1 MLCRCGAQNSAFDP
15 SKTTE
20 QNGQSERLNRLAL
33 LEKGTDPNKG
43 PSPGYGGASLLP
55 RRRRPAGNDN
65 FYARGIVHE
74 ERAQFYAQ
82 HTERRVQALLRR
94 GFKPS
99 KKLELKRFRTLKRVA
114 SNPLLTNDYLGRG
127 LRADKDARAAECA
140 VLVARFFAEREVT
153 VCASEK
159 TGEQVVTKI
168 GRPPISGQRMKDVER
183 KRRSRPLQGRRGRK
197 PIGAIAK
204 TTAERVREHRR
215 KKQLTT
221 LAAPSAAKTGVG
233 QPLPQGRSAP
243 VNFLQKERKHD
254 LATQTAEI
262 CYALNALRTTIGA
275 QYHND
280 GGMRANEYL
289 TEAKTLI
296 ECAFDVLR
304 REERWA
310 KREPMRLSASVH

>member
-1 MLCRCGAQNSAFDP
+1 
-15 SKTTE
+15 
-20 QNGQSERLNRLAL
+20 
-33 LEKGTDPNKG
+33 
-43 PSPGYGGASLLP
+43 
-55 RRRRPAGNDN
+55 
-65 FYARGIVHE
+65 
-74 ERAQFYAQ
+74 
-82 HTERRVQALLRR
+82 VQALLRR

-140 VLVARFFAEREVT
+140 VLVARFFAERVT

-159 TGEQVVTKI
+159 TAEQVVTKI

-183 KRRSRPLQGRRGRK
+183 KRRSRPLQGRRRRK

-215 KKQLTT
+215 EKQLTT

-243 VNFLQKERKHD
+243 VNFCRRNESMTWQR
-254 LATQTAEI
+254 QTAEI